1 MQIQAEYA
9 PQRLRIMEGNQ
20 WLDLLG
26 WSAPELSDLRYAG
39 YAYLKQGK
47 YDIALKFFEA
57 LVFLE
62 DEPYDF
68 QTLGAL
74 HLQMGNNLSALNY
87 LEKALEKTPD
97 HLATKLNQ
105 TKALFQLGYKR
116 QALER
121 AKQLVDSDDTYVSN
135 QAEALLL
142 AYGS

>member
-1 MQIQAEYA
+1 
-9 PQRLRIMEGNQ
+9 MEGKQ

-26 WSAPELSDLRYAG
+26 WSTPELSDLRYAG

-57 LVFLE
+57 LVFLDNE
-62 DEPYDF
+62 AYDF

-87 LEKALEKTPD
+87 LEKALEITPD
-97 HLATKLNQ
+97 HLATKLNKA
-105 TKALFQLGYKR
+105 KALFQLGYKR
-116 QALER
+116 QALES
-121 AKQLVDSDDTYVSN
+121 AKQLAKTDDPFVVN

-142 AYGS
+142 AYS